1 MKRPSTFLA
10 AALTASSG
18 LVSAGSVD
26 SSCTNIIGNYYCNE
40 VSQVKYTNVGFQGSY
55 NEVISFDTNTCSCN
69 SKPVQFSGSLAP
81 FDQELSVHFRGPL
94 ELKQFAQYSFT
105 NNNKRKRHLHH
116 VHKRKDANAYETVY
130 VTENLAITTTVYGNP
145 SSPVPTPDSGSINGN
160 PQEKLQKSSAAVE
173 SAPSQQDSSSPVDE
187 ASTSSSIAAP
197 VDEASTSS
205 SIAAPVISS
214 APAVTSSP
222 DAASSSLS
230 SAASKSTAS
239 KSSASGAG
247 WSRDSYYHAES
258 SSASGVVFLNNLG
271 GVNGSGVWDSC
282 FGNSLSFCGSDGVSA
297 AQESTTLGNIFL
309 PSNKEFTIFS
319 DRACSGDSCGYYRPG
334 TPAYHGFGGATK
346 VFLFEFTMPLDPSS
360 DAQINADMPAIWF
373 LNAQIPRTLQYGNG
387 ECSCWGSGCGEFDV
401 FEVLN
406 SGNKWLTSHLHSG
419 QGSSD
424 SSGSY
429 GGGGTPD
436 YIMRPIDSS
445 MKAAVV
451 FEEGSITISVLDD
464 SASFDDFLT
473 SETLS
478 GWVKEKED
486 VAAVFTLADGK

>member
-1 MKRPSTFLA
+1 MKRPSTILA
-10 AALTASSG
+10 TALTASAG
-18 LVSAGSVD
+18 LVSAGGAD

-40 VSQVKYTNVGFQGSY
+40 VSQVKYTNIGFQGSY
-55 NEVISFDTNTCSCN
+55 NEVVSFDTNTCSCS
-69 SKPVQFSGSLAP
+69 SKPVTFSGTLAP

-94 ELKQFAQYSFT
+94 ELKQFAQYSFSSG
-105 NNNKRKRHLHH
+105 NKRKRHLHH
-116 VHKRKDANAYETVY
+116 VHKRDVDEYETVY
-130 VTENLAITTTVYGNP
+130 VTENLAITTTVYGNAAP
-145 SSPVPTPDSGSINGN
+145 AAATPESVSPNVK
-160 PQEKLQKSSAAVE
+160 PQENSQQSSAKLE
-173 SAPSQQDSSSPVDE
+173 STPSKQDSSSPAVKVFSVHSNV
-187 ASTSSSIAAP
+187 APAA
-197 VDEASTSS
+197 
-205 SIAAPVISS
+205 SS
-214 APAVTSSP
+214 ASAVTSSP
-222 DAASSSLS
+222 AAVSSSLAS
-230 SAASKSTAS
+230 TASKSTTS
-239 KSSASGAG
+239 KKSSASGAG
-247 WSRDSYYHAES
+247 WSRDSYYNSKS

-282 FGNSLSFCGSDGVSA
+282 FGNSLSYCGSDGVSA
-297 AQESTTLGNIFL
+297 AQEPTTLSDIFL

-346 VFLFEFTMPLDPSS
+346 VFLFEFKMPLDPNS

-401 FEVLN
+401 FEILN

-424 SSGSY
+424 PSGSY

-464 SASFDDFLT
+464 DASFDEFLS

-486 VAAVFTLADGK
+486 VATVFTLADDN